1 MRDGRLDVA
10 PVTGVA
16 EAFEADRGF
25 LWSLAYRLTG
35 NAADADDVVQ
45 ETFVRALQHP
55 PADTSE
61 PWRPWL
67 VRVAVNLGRDLL
79 RRRRRREA
87 AGVWLPSPLETG
99 DAASLAEE
107 PAARFDLTESAS
119 LAFLLALEA
128 LSPAQRAVVLLRD
141 VFDHSV
147 RETAEALAMSEANV
161 KTTHARAR
169 RALRPYE
176 DARQRPTRRVQE
188 STRAALESL
197 MRALQQ
203 GDASSVGAL
212 LAADVR
218 SLSDGGGVYFA
229 SRRPVE
235 GREAVARL
243 YLGLGSKA
251 GRVEAVRLRMVGG
264 LPALDVTMTGGPAG
278 WAPRVL
284 MQVQL
289 DAQGHVARI
298 YALMAPAKLAAL
310 A

>member
-1 MRDGRLDVA
+1 MRDGQLDA
-10 PVTGVA
+10 PAVSVA

-45 ETFVRALQHP
+45 EAFVRALQHP
-55 PADTSE
+55 PADTTQ

-67 VRVAVNLGRDLL
+67 VRVAANVGRDLL
-79 RRRRRREA
+79 RRRRRRQA

-99 DAASLAEE
+99 EAACGPEAAS
-107 PAARFDLTESAS
+107 ARFDLTESAS

-128 LSPAQRAVVLLRD
+128 LSPSQRAVLLLRD

-161 KTTHARAR
+161 KTTHLRAR

-176 DARQRPTRRVQE
+176 DNRLRPTRRVQE
-188 STRAALESL
+188 ATRAALESL
-197 MRALQQ
+197 MGALQK
-203 GDASSVGAL
+203 GDAASVDAL

-229 SRRPVE
+229 SRRPVD

-243 YLGLGSKA
+243 YLGLGAKA
-251 GRVEAVRLRMVGG
+251 GRVEAVRVRMVGG
-264 LPALDVTMTGGPAG
+264 LPALDVAMTGGPAG

-284 MQVQL
+284 LQVQL
-289 DAQGHVARI
+289 DGEGHVSRI
-298 YALMAPAKLAAL
+298 YSIMAPAKLAGL